1 MFSATQGCHQNGM
14 RNGVGEGVDVSVD
27 VVVVGGGAI
36 GLASAW
42 RLAQAGLSV
51 TVCDPAPGSQ
61 ATHASAGMLAP
72 VTEAHYGEDRLL
84 RLNLAAAERWPA
96 FAAELE
102 AESGLPVGYRTCG
115 SLLVALDA
123 DDARVLEDLAGY
135 LARLDLDAELLSG
148 SASREVEPASPPGC
162 GGACGWP
169 ATTRPTTGSWR
180 THCWPPSTGAAP
192 PWSNRPWTASTWS
205 TAPSPAS
212 PWPTGRRSPS
222 TGPCSP
228 PVAGRRGVGGL
239 PADAV
244 PPVRPVK
251 GQILRIQG
259 PADPP
264 VLRGNVRGLV
274 RGRSLYLVPRASG
287 RIVVGA
293 TVEEQGFD
301 TTVTVEGIHHLLHD
315 AAVLVPGLLDLEL
328 AETLAGLRP
337 GSPDNEPMVG
347 DHLGRWPRR
356 GDGPPSQRHPA
367 HARHRRR
374 RRRAARRRPAVPEI
388 AGFGPER
395 FRSGA
400 AA

>member
-1 MFSATQGCHQNGM
+1 VT
-14 RNGVGEGVDVSVD
+14 D

-36 GLASAW
+36 GLACGW
-42 RLAQAGLSV
+42 RLQQGGLDV
-51 TVCDPAPGSQ
+51 IVCDPAPGSQ

-84 RLNLAAAERWPA
+84 ALNLAGARRWAA
-96 FAAELE
+96 FAEELE
-102 AESGLPVGYRTCG
+102 AASGLPVGYRECG
-115 SLLVALDA
+115 SLVVAFDA

-148 SASREVEPASPPGC
+148 SGARAVEPALAPNVRRGLRVIGDHQADNRLLAAALRAVLGDAVVEQAVERVEVVDGRVTGVTLASGEAVDA
-162 GGACGWP
+162 GHVVLA
-169 ATTRPTTGSWR
+169 AGSW
-180 THCWPPSTGAAP
+180 S
-192 PWSNRPWTASTWS
+192 
-205 TAPSPAS
+205 
-212 PWPTGRRSPS
+212 
-222 TGPCSP
+222 
-228 PVAGRRGVGGL
+228 GL
-239 PADAV
+239 LVDV
-244 PPVRPVK
+244 PVRPVK

-259 PADPP
+259 PVDPP
-264 VLRGNVRGLV
+264 VLQGNVRGLV

-337 GSPDNEPMVG
+337 GSPDNEPIIGRAEVEG
-347 DHLGRWPRR
+347 LVVATGHHRNGILLTPVTADAVAGILGVR
-356 GDGPPSQRHPA
+356 DE
-367 HARHRRR
+367 
-374 RRRAARRRPAVPEI
+374 VPEV

-395 FRSGA
+395 FRA

>member
-1 MFSATQGCHQNGM
+1 MTAP
-14 RNGVGEGVDVSVD
+14 D

-42 RLAQAGLSV
+42 RLAQAGLAV

-72 VTEAHYGEDRLL
+72 VTEAHYGEDALL
-84 RLNLAAAERWPA
+84 GLNLAGARRWPE
-96 FAAELE
+96 FANELE
-102 AESGLPVGYRTCG
+102 AESGQSVGYRTCG
-115 SLLVALDA
+115 SLVVAFDA

-148 SASREVEPASPPGC
+148 SGTRAVEPAL
-162 GGACGWP
+162 
-169 ATTRPTTGSWR
+169 
-180 THCWPPSTGAAP
+180 
-192 PWSNRPWTASTWS
+192 
-205 TAPSPAS
+205 APSV
-212 PWPTGRRSPS
+212 RRGLHVVGDHQADNRLLA
-222 TGPCSP
+222 T
-228 PVAGRRGVGGL
+228 ALLTALDRRGVDVVIRAVDRIEVADGAVTGVTLSDGTTLPTGQVLLAAGCWSGQLGGL
-239 PADAV
+239 PGDAL

-259 PADPP
+259 PVDPP
-264 VLRGNVRGLV
+264 VLGGNVRGLV

-337 GSPDNEPMVG
+337 GSPDNEPVIG
-347 DHLGRWPRR
+347 RTTVDGLVVATGHHL
-356 GDGPPSQRHPA
+356 SLIH
-367 HARHRRR
+367 
-374 RRRAARRRPAVPEI
+374 I
-388 AGFGPER
+388 
-395 FRSGA
+395 
-400 AA
+400 

>member
-1 MFSATQGCHQNGM
+1 MSGA
-14 RNGVGEGVDVSVD
+14 D
-27 VVVVGGGAI
+27 VVVIGGGAI

-42 RLAQAGLSV
+42 RLAQAGRTV

-84 RLNLAAAERWPA
+84 RLNLAGAERWPA
-96 FAAELE
+96 FAEELE
-102 AESGLPVGYRTCG
+102 AESGRPVGYRTCG
-115 SLLVALDA
+115 SLVVAFDR

-135 LARLDLDAELLSG
+135 LERLDLAAELLSG
-148 SASREVEPASPPGC
+148 SGCRDVEPALAPGVRR
-162 GGACGWP
+162 GLRVVGDHQADNRLLADALLTALTQRGA
-169 ATTRPTTGSWR
+169 TVVEQRVER
-180 THCWPPSTGAAP
+180 VDVVDGA
-192 PWSNRPWTASTWS
+192 
-205 TAPSPAS
+205 
-212 PWPTGRRSPS
+212 
-222 TGPCSP
+222 
-228 PVAGRRGVGGL
+228 VAGVALADGSRVETGQVLLAAGCWSGQIGGL
-239 PADAV
+239 PADAL

-259 PADPP
+259 PADQP

-293 TVEEQGFD
+293 TVEEMGFD
-301 TTVTVEGIHHLLHD
+301 TTVTVEGIHRLLHD

-337 GSPDNEPMVG
+337 GSPDNEPVIG
-347 DHLGRWPRR
+347 RTTVDGLFVATGHHRNGILLTPVTADAVAGLLGA
-356 GDGPPSQRHPA
+356 G
-367 HARHRRR
+367 
-374 RRRAARRRPAVPEI
+374 PAVAEVE
-388 AGFGPER
+388 GFGPER
-395 FRSGA
+395 FGRGA